1 VHRAPLLAV
10 VALLGAVVL
19 PSAGAAPKANE
30 RVLVVLASTGSK
42 PYPVADVQRAFSQ
55 LNEFMQRASFGQVH
69 VAADVT
75 PWLTGLTAKPSC
87 GAGAG
92 TIDAVFEPARRE
104 AATAGFD
111 ASHYD
116 TVVYELPDARCG
128 FFGATFGRQIMLT
141 REPTVDLLAH
151 ELGHTFG
158 LGHAMGADCI
168 DYLRCS
174 LEDTGD
180 TLSPMGSGSL
190 DYSAYEK
197 SLLGWIPAQP
207 RVTAPKSYVLAPPT
221 SRSKLPQAFVVD
233 TSRGTWWVEYR
244 ALPFRGLVFRF
255 VDADNHSAPYDRSAI
270 LILRP
275 TKHAR
280 PYIVKGETYR
290 IPFSWRV
297 TLTKTSAKQATV
309 RFRP

>member
-1 VHRAPLLAV
+1 VRRAPLLAV
-10 VALLGAVVL
+10 VALLAAVVL
-19 PSAGAAPKANE
+19 PSAGAAPKANQ
-30 RVLVVLASTGSK
+30 RVLVVLASMGSK
-42 PYPVADVQRAFSQ
+42 PYPVADVQRAFGQ
-55 LNEFMQRASFGQVH
+55 LNEFIQRASFGQAH
-69 VAADVT
+69 VATDVT
-75 PWLTGLTAKPSC
+75 PWLTGLKAKPTC

-92 TIDAVFEPARRE
+92 TIDSVFEPARRE
-104 AATAGFD
+104 AASAGFD
-111 ASHYD
+111 ASRYD
-116 TVVYELPDARCG
+116 TVVYTLPDARCG
-128 FFGATFGRQIMLT
+128 FFGATYGHQIMLT

-207 RVTAPKSYVLAPPT
+207 RVSGPKPYVLAPPT
-221 SRSKLPQAFVVD
+221 GKTKLPQALVVD
-233 TSRGTWWVEYR
+233 TSRGTWWIEYR
-244 ALPFRGLVFRF
+244 AVPFRGLVFRF
-255 VDADNHSAPYDRSAI
+255 VDADNHSAPYSPSAI

-275 TKHAR
+275 TKNAR
-280 PYIVKGETYR
+280 PWIVKGESYR
-290 IPFSWRV
+290 IPSSWRV
-297 TLTKTSAKQATV
+297 TLTKVSATQATV